1 MVGSVQSR
9 KSTRPRIVQRA
20 GQPNGLRPIG
30 SHPGRGKGR
39 QMKTVTIAF
48 DCDGTLITTFSGR
61 SGKIVA
67 NERIRS
73 LLVAL
78 ASFKNT
84 KIIVWSG
91 SGELWARQVGAAI
104 GIDKYVDLYT
114 TKNHL
119 GFEDGEHKFAP
130 EIQPDIA
137 IDDIQ
142 ACELGLLNLIV
153 REK

>member
-1 MVGSVQSR
+1 MQ
-9 KSTRPRIVQRA
+9 
-20 GQPNGLRPIG
+20 
-30 SHPGRGKGR
+30 
-39 QMKTVTIAF
+39 TVTIAF
-48 DCDGTLITTFSGR
+48 DCDGTLVTTFSAR

-67 NERIRS
+67 NERIRT

-114 TKNHL
+114 SKNHL
-119 GFEDGEHKFAP
+119 GVVDGVHQFAP
-130 EIQPDIA
+130 DIEKPDIA
-137 IDDIQ
+137 IDDIHQ
-142 ACELGLLNLIV
+142 CELGILNLIV
-153 REK
+153 KEK

>member
-1 MVGSVQSR
+1 MQ
-9 KSTRPRIVQRA
+9 
-20 GQPNGLRPIG
+20 
-30 SHPGRGKGR
+30 
-39 QMKTVTIAF
+39 TVTIAF
-48 DCDGTLITTFSGR
+48 DCDGTLVTTFSAH

-67 NERIRS
+67 NERIRT

-114 TKNHL
+114 TKNHI
-119 GFEDGEHKFAP
+119 GMVDGVHQFAP
-130 EIQPDIA
+130 DIEKPDIA
-137 IDDIQ
+137 IDDIH

-153 REK
+153 KEK